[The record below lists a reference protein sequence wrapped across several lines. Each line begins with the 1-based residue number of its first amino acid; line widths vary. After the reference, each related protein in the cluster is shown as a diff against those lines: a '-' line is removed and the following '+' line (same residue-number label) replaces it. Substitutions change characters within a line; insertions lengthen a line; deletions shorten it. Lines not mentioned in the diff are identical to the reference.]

1 MYCKADFKSIAK
13 CKKWLCT
20 AVFALLFEIAR
31 RAAKPVLQSRC
42 KALSVPPQSTPKK
55 HKNRPKI
62 GRFSHFNPSAEMH
75 PFSLFSASKAP
86 EKWLYDAICRKKQLF
101 AGSFGSRSHSSC
113 SFTPL
118 NTAPC
123 RNNGKSPALSRF
135 WESAG
140 LSLSKK
146 LRFCAK
152 LPTNR
157 ACGPVRRARRGVILN
172 EKRGSTPF
180 GGIRRVAC
188 TLLRKDAWLCHRQLF
203 PRTLLLLLCLFRRS
217 VWARAFIFSAAAFH
231 APHSLATRASPLCQ
245 RRVRIYQR

>member
-1 MYCKADFKSIAK
+1 MTACGAAVADAFRH
-13 CKKWLCT
+13 
-20 AVFALLFEIAR
+20 AVPVPRPQPYRL
-31 RAAKPVLQSRC
+31 AKPGLEQVQKG
-42 KALSVPPQSTPKK
+42 KAKPAAFQK
-55 HKNRPKI
+55 
-62 GRFSHFNPSAEMH
+62 SA
-75 PFSLFSASKAP
+75 
-86 EKWLYDAICRKKQLF
+86 
-101 AGSFGSRSHSSC
+101 AGC
-113 SFTPL
+113 
-118 NTAPC
+118 
-123 RNNGKSPALSRF
+123 
-135 WESAG
+135 
-140 LSLSKK
+140 SLSKK

-152 LPTNR
+152 LPMNR

-203 PRTLLLLLCLFRRS
+203 PRTLLVLLCLFRRS